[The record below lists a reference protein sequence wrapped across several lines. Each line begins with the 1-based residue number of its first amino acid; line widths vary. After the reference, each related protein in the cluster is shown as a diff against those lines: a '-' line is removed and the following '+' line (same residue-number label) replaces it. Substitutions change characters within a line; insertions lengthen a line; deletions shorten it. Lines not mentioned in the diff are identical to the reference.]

1 MNFFLQVSLC
11 FWPIVQ
17 TINFRL
23 IPQYAR
29 VVFVALACFLWA
41 NILSMQSNKRYDFLK
56 LSLIKMNLETI
67 IIKLKSK
74 IYFKFFQ
81 VSCCFWLPAQFLNFR
96 FVPETFRVV
105 YIGAA
110 AFIWVNLLSI
120 CKTKGIDIEGKIK
133 KVLGIK
139 KE

>member
-1 MNFFLQVSLC
+1 M
-11 FWPIVQ
+11 
-17 TINFRL
+17 
-23 IPQYAR
+23 
-29 VVFVALACFLWA
+29 
-41 NILSMQSNKRYDFLK
+41 
-56 LSLIKMNLETI
+56 
-67 IIKLKSK
+67 
-74 IYFKFFQ
+74 
-81 VSCCFWLPAQFLNFR
+81 SCCFWLPAQFLNFR
-96 FVPETFRVV
+96 LVPETFRVV